1 MTDIN
6 KHIEEESNYPSFQS
20 IRDEGANRAVEMK
33 SYVDRVIGREFF
45 EFGTKWMLEKW
56 KHSSR
61 WRKVSDELPPI
72 GTQVLVKTSNGKFSI
87 SEMYIPKDC
96 NGSILGD
103 IEWKGSFS
111 FKSSIIEWKY
121 IN

>member
-6 KHIEEESNYPSFQS
+6 KQIEEESNYPSFQS

-45 EFGTKWMLEKW
+45 EFGAKWMLEKW

-61 WRKVSDELPPI
+61 WRKASEELPE
-72 GTQVLVKTSNGKFSI
+72 GNKDVLVKVNIQGYIHFEVDRIIYGEWMNG
-87 SEMYIPKDC
+87 D
-96 NGSILGD
+96 NG
-103 IEWKGSFS
+103 
-111 FKSSIIEWKY
+111 IIEWKP
-121 IN
+121 ID

>member
-6 KHIEEESNYPSFQS
+6 KQIEEESNYPSFQS

-45 EFGTKWMLEKW
+45 EFGAKWMLEKW

-61 WRKVSDELPPI
+61 WRKVSEKLPELGVEVIITRNDGIRFLAWLDKDTELFFNVSGNEEYFLDEIQSWKPI
-72 GTQVLVKTSNGKFSI
+72 
-87 SEMYIPKDC
+87 D
-96 NGSILGD
+96 
-103 IEWKGSFS
+103 
-111 FKSSIIEWKY
+111 
-121 IN
+121 